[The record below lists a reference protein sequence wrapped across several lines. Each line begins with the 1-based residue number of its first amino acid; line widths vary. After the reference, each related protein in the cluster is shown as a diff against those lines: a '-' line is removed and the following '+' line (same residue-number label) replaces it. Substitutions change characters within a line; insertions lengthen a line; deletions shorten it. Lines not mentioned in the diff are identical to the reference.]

1 MLADY
6 APPLD
11 RLIVALKFGSDL
23 PAAQAL
29 GRLLAERARQQG
41 CALPGLLVPVPLAP
55 RRLARRGYNQSE
67 RLARTLA
74 GTLGLDLASQGLLRT
89 HETAP
94 QSGLTLKA
102 RRHNLDDAFS
112 ANRQFFNCD
121 VGLVDDV
128 MTSGATLQVIAATLK
143 QAGARRVVNLVVA
156 RTP

>member
-55 RRLARRGYNQSE
+55 RRLAQDVTGFIQEVRETELYKIPGVSE
-67 RLARTLA
+67 TIDWISKIGRA
-74 GTLGLDLASQGLLRT
+74 
-89 HETAP
+89 H
-94 QSGLTLKA
+94 
-102 RRHNLDDAFS
+102 
-112 ANRQFFNCD
+112 
-121 VGLVDDV
+121 V
-128 MTSGATLQVIAATLK
+128 
-143 QAGARRVVNLVVA
+143 
-156 RTP
+156 